1 MTEER
6 SYGELKLRGLM
17 ACRMQAQNA
26 TARAARVTRAA
37 RRPAARR
44 HTARPC
50 ATWGDPADVRARD
63 ANAGRGGAAARGV
76 VVGSC
81 APPLLV
87 VRIARPW
94 HLGFGQSQGPCCVC
108 MRLVSLNRG
117 DAATYPENQEWPFAE
132 FSRELLDC
140 CTDV

>member
-26 TARAARVTRAA
+26 TARAARVTRA
-37 RRPAARR
+37 
-44 HTARPC
+44 
-50 ATWGDPADVRARD
+50 ADVRARD